1 MNENIISLRIK
12 ITMMC
17 HHCFCPHLTISS
29 SIVCI
34 LHCIIGTPNGEG
46 TGCKQT
52 YQAQDLIR
60 EDGVTH
66 VLSCHLNTNLICDAS
81 TEDGG
86 R

>member
-1 MNENIISLRIK
+1 MLP
-12 ITMMC
+12 
-17 HHCFCPHLTISS
+17 HHYFLSSPHNFHFN
-29 SIVCI
+29 CI

-46 TGCKQT
+46 TRCKET

-81 TEDGG
+81 TELRMGADKLDNFLKGIE
-86 R
+86 